1 MINTDPIV
9 LVDLKKAFTM
19 KVKKNKNKPPVSRF
33 ITWPDSWTAMVMDLT
48 HKKYLYKSFVTQKA
62 RTVKQSVSLI
72 PAPKMFSIE

>member
-9 LVDLKKAFTM
+9 LVDLKKAFTK
-19 KVKKNKNKPPVSRF
+19 KVKKIKINPLYFCNMARF
-33 ITWPDSWTAMVMDLT
+33 LDSPNMDLT